1 MKTVKYKNYT
11 ITKMDSGTIQAT
23 KDGQI
28 SSPTK
33 PLLRELAQELNINI
47 ENSNGNLHITRQLGA
62 LIIRA
67 IENKTAKLDNISTPQ
82 KETNPSSK
90 NLNNEYNCP
99 IYNLTLHQT
108 YYDKGFFNLGI
119 SVDKYIRSSNGT
131 IHILLGESKLEVI
144 GNVNRNANL
153 NSTPRIFGG
162 DRLKNWFQTN
172 FNLKDLVDVHILT
185 PDTIWITKT

>member
-28 SSPTK
+28 ASPTK
-33 PLLRELAQELNINI
+33 PLLRELAQELNISI
-47 ENSNGNLHITRQLGA
+47 ENSNGNLHITRQLGI
-62 LIIRA
+62 LLMRA
-67 IENKTAKLDNISTPQ
+67 IESKTAPVQNSA
-82 KETNPSSK
+82 NSH
-90 NLNNEYNCP
+90 P

-119 SVDKYIRSSNGT
+119 AVDKYIRSNNGT
-131 IHILLGESKLEVI
+131 IHILLGGSRLEVI

-153 NSTPRIFGG
+153 NSTPRIYGG
-162 DRLKNWFQTN
+162 DRLKNWFQAN
-172 FNLKDLVDVHILT
+172 FNFKDLVAVHILS